1 MEKISRRNMIKAAG
15 AAVAGASLIGVDA
28 FAGQSAGTKTAQTG
42 RRKKVLVIGAHPDD
56 PESCAGG
63 TILKMLA
70 AGFDVKVV
78 YFTHGERGIT
88 SVSLDESARIR
99 TKESIDACN
108 KLGVPY
114 IFMNQIDGESEINAK
129 RYLEMQELIKA
140 EHPDMVLTHWPIDSH
155 RDHVNCSVLVLD
167 TWRRVGN
174 FFDIF
179 YFEAMTGL
187 QSKTFL
193 ATDLVDISEWHD
205 RKVEALY
212 CHKSQD
218 CEDWYPAYHLKMEE
232 YYGLRLAVKYA
243 EAFIRFDQNPSPHG
257 IMEV

>member
-1 MEKISRRNMIKAAG
+1 M
-15 AAVAGASLIGVDA
+15 AGASLLGIEAVAKTNG
-28 FAGQSAGTKTAQTG
+28 GTAPEVV
-42 RRKKVLVIGAHPDD
+42 RARKKVLVIGAHPDD

-63 TILKMLA
+63 TILKMLD
-70 AGFDVKVV
+70 AGFDVKVI
-78 YFTHGERGIT
+78 YFTRGERGISGVT
-88 SVSLDESARIR
+88 LEESSGVRMEECAR
-99 TKESIDACN
+99 ACE
-108 KLGVPY
+108 KLGVRY
-114 IFMNQIDGESEINAK
+114 SFMTQIDGASEITPD
-129 RYLEMQELIKA
+129 RYVEMQEIIEA
-140 EHPDMVLTHWPIDSH
+140 EHPDVVLTHWPIDSH

-167 TWRRVGN
+167 SWRRIGK

-193 ATDLVDISEWHD
+193 PTDLVDISEWHD

-232 YYGLRLAVKYA
+232 FYGLRLAVKYA
-243 EAFIRFDQNPSPHG
+243 EAFIRFDQNPTPKG

>member
-1 MEKISRRNMIKAAG
+1 MNRRKMLKLSA
-15 AAVAGASLIGVDA
+15 AAVAGASLMGIDA
-28 FAGQSAGTKTAQTG
+28 IAGPADSPKKTKG
-42 RRKKVLVIGAHPDD
+42 RKKVLVVGAHPDD

-63 TILKMLA
+63 TILKMLD
-70 AGFDVKVV
+70 AGFDVKVI
-78 YFTHGERGIT
+78 YFTKGERGVPT
-88 SVSLDESARIR
+88 VSLQESARIR
-99 TKESIDACN
+99 MEECAKACEI
-108 KLGVPY
+108 LGVPY
-114 IFMNQIDGESEINAK
+114 EFMSQIDGESEITPE
-129 RYLEMQELIKA
+129 RYAEMQDVIRR
-140 EHPDMVLTHWPIDSH
+140 EHPDVVLTHWPIDSH

-167 TWRRVGN
+167 TWRRIGN

-193 ATDLVDISEWHD
+193 PTDLVDISEFHD

-218 CEDWYPAYHLKMEE
+218 CEDWYPAYHQKMEE
-232 YYGLRLAVKYA
+232 FYGLRMAKKYA
-243 EAFIRFDQNPSPHG
+243 EAFIRFDQNPTQRS